1 MKRRAARRHRGRRWL
16 LPLFVVLLAGSSA
29 LRFESGLGFA
39 LATVTAEPDTAPFQP
54 TANSEADEEAIGLL
68 IARLK
73 VREADVAAQEEAL
86 NQRALKL
93 DRLADE
99 VSQRL
104 DELAQAEAAL
114 RATMALAD
122 EAAET
127 DLTQLT
133 LVYENMKPK
142 EAASLFET
150 MEPSFASGFLARMK
164 PASAAAIMAGLTP
177 EKAYLISLILSGRN
191 LEAPTKPAP

>member
-1 MKRRAARRHRGRRWL
+1 MKRRAARRRRGRRWL
-16 LPLFVVLLAGSSA
+16 LPLFVCLLAGSSA
-29 LRFESGLGFA
+29 LRFESGLGLAF
-39 LATVTAEPDTAPFQP
+39 ATVTAGPESATAQP
-54 TANSEADEEAIGLL
+54 LAHSDADEEAVGLL
-68 IARLK
+68 VARLK
-73 VREADVAAQEEAL
+73 AREAEVAAQEEAL

-93 DRLADE
+93 DRLAAE

-127 DLTQLT
+127 DLNQLT
-133 LVYENMKPK
+133 QVYENMKPK
-142 EAASLFET
+142 EAAALFET
-150 MEPSFASGFLARMK
+150 MEPSFSSGFLARMK

-191 LEAPTKPAP
+191 LEAPTQARP